1 MAIDWIS
8 KIKKYEEEEER
19 KKEEQHKAKIEKL
32 NTLPKKEIKSVL
44 DIKPRKEEKEEV
56 SSKKERP
63 KFDYSNVGA
72 NLKQNIEKKEEKE
85 NI

>member
-32 NTLPKKEIKSVL
+32 NTLQFYTHIPCYIQL
-44 DIKPRKEEKEEV
+44 MP
-56 SSKKERP
+56 
-63 KFDYSNVGA
+63 A
-72 NLKQNIEKKEEKE
+72 
-85 NI
+85 